1 MADYQHDGYNA
12 LVSAALDRATLRG
25 QPMYVYVTASQWIV
39 DPRPPAFDRQ
49 HLRCEPDPVLVVGCS
64 RALGAGGY
72 WTETVLWPRELVAFG
87 AARERRQARAAATA
101 HWLALTPRQRKDVI
115 RRHRKRALPVER

>member
-12 LVSAALDRATLRG
+12 LVAAALDRATLRG

-72 WTETVLWPRELVAFG
+72 WTETVLWPRELVA
-87 AARERRQARAAATA
+87 
-101 HWLALTPRQRKDVI
+101 V
-115 RRHRKRALPVER
+115 ALPGSVGRPALPRPPTGSPSPHASART